1 MTGILLVD
9 DHPAVVDSLR
19 TGLARLAGVAVGD
32 VASSLT
38 EARSVLSREGAFDLA
53 LVDVR
58 LGDGSGF
65 EVLGLVDP
73 DRTATVLMSGY
84 PSRAYLEG
92 ALHLGARGLLGKH
105 RPLGQLVAAIGEVAA
120 GGVAWDGA
128 ALRDRRERPW
138 RPLTGRERDV
148 VAGLLAGRSNQ
159 QIALALGVTA
169 KTVESHLTDLYVA
182 HGLHSR
188 SELALLADREGWLDV
203 PAW

>member
-9 DHPAVVDSLR
+9 DHPAVVDGLR
-19 TGLARLAGVAVGD
+19 TGLARLAGVAVRA
-32 VASSLT
+32 VASSMT

-138 RPLTGRERDV
+138 RPLTGRGVPRRGGPG
-148 VAGLLAGRSNQ
+148 AGPGAPAARRAGRGGPGSTTG
-159 QIALALGVTA
+159 ASVVGRTREPAG
-169 KTVESHLTDLYVA
+169 HD
-182 HGLHSR
+182 GCGR
-188 SELALLADREGWLDV
+188 S
-203 PAW
+203 

>member
-84 PSRAYLEG
+84 PSRA
-92 ALHLGARGLLGKH
+92 
-105 RPLGQLVAAIGEVAA
+105 
-120 GGVAWDGA
+120 
-128 ALRDRRERPW
+128 LRDRRERPW